1 MQVYNNVPAFGVW
14 VNYAS
19 SVSKMRSS
27 MSKLSSGLRITS
39 AGDDPAGLAM
49 SERMR
54 SQIRNSAMASQNIQN
69 HQAYIRTADSWM
81 QKIHDLLH
89 RMSELAVASNDGTKT
104 ETDRKNLQTEF
115 EQMQQ
120 EIQRITSGSL
130 ARGRFNTKNL
140 FDGGGRSGPNGKAIR
155 TQVGADPG
163 QLFCASSLRLDSR
176 YSGMIGRA
184 PAAFSCGQ
192 YALDADGNRI
202 NSANGAETRWSMVL
216 SRGGGAGFGTV
227 NGIDVSTQIG
237 AERAT
242 AVLQLAIDHLSKQ
255 RAVIGA
261 EASRLNHTLDG
272 IRSYQENIMG
282 AESLIRD
289 VDMALESTIF
299 MKNQILTQVGTA
311 MLAQANALPQSV
323 LQLIG

>member
-1 MQVYNNVPAFGVW
+1 
-14 VNYAS
+14 
-19 SVSKMRSS
+19 MRNS

-54 SQIRNSAMASQNIQN
+54 SQIRNSGMASQNIQN

-104 ETDRKNLQTEF
+104 ETDRANLQVEF
-115 EQMQQ
+115 EQMQS
-120 EIQRITSGSL
+120 EIIRITSGSL

-140 FDGGGRSGPNGKAIR
+140 FDGAGRTKAMR

-163 QLFCASSLRLDSR
+163 QLFCAASLRLDSR
-176 YSGMIGRA
+176 YDGNIGNA

-192 YALDADGNRI
+192 YALDVNGNRI
-202 NSANGAETRWSMVL
+202 NTADGAQVNWSMVL
-216 SRGGGAGFGTV
+216 SRGGGVGFGTV
-227 NGIDVSTQIG
+227 NGIHVSTQLG

-323 LQLIG
+323 MQLIG

>member
-1 MQVYNNVPAFGVW
+1 
-14 VNYAS
+14 
-19 SVSKMRSS
+19 MRSS

-54 SQIRNSAMASQNIQN
+54 SQIRNATMASQNIQN

-81 QKIHDLLH
+81 QKIHDMLH

-104 ETDRKNLQTEF
+104 ETDRANLQVEF
-115 EQMQQ
+115 EQMQT
-120 EIQRITSGSL
+120 EITRITTGSL
-130 ARGRFNTKNL
+130 ARGKFNTKNL
-140 FDGGGRSGPNGKAIR
+140 FDGGGRTKLMR

-163 QLFCASSLRLDSR
+163 QLFCATSLRLDAG
-176 YSGMIGRA
+176 YSGTIGNA

-192 YALDADGNRI
+192 YALDSDGNRI
-202 NSANGAETRWSMVL
+202 NSVNGAQVNWSMVL
-216 SRGGGAGFGTV
+216 SRGGGTTFGTV
-227 NGIDVSTQIG
+227 NGIHVSTQLG

-255 RAVIGA
+255 RAIIGA

-282 AESLIRD
+282 AESQIRD
-289 VDMALESTIF
+289 VDMALESTQF
-299 MKNQILTQVGTA
+299 MKHQILTQVGTA
-311 MLAQANALPQSV
+311 MLAQANAMPGGV